1 MEEKDKSLP
10 TSTGDGST
18 TTEEKPTR
26 EKVSYTAEQQRHL
39 DEIVIPS
46 RLKRERA
53 VVTSE
58 VTAEV
63 TEQVTRALRAQY
75 ESDVEALHAELA
87 AAKRGIASNAE
98 KAESQRALAE
108 ANARAA
114 ALQEQAKLAVEH
126 ASKRDAEIYK
136 RDKRDAMVTAMG
148 DRFVNQNAVLVIT
161 DGAVQRDSTTGEFVV
176 LDEKGHIRINAS
188 LEPLS
193 LEAYFGEIAE
203 QHPYLAAGKTRGGT
217 GASGSQSS
225 GPQTPQVIAKS
236 DLKNDKA
243 RIKFIRENG
252 YQKFASLPLRRP
264 E

>member
-1 MEEKDKSLP
+1 MDDTNKSQP
-10 TSTGDGST
+10 TTATGDGST
-18 TTEEKPTR
+18 KTEEKP
-26 EKVSYTAEQQRHL
+26 KVSYTPEQQQHL
-39 DEIVIPS
+39 DTVVIPS

-53 VVTSE
+53 VVTAE
-58 VTAEV
+58 VTEQV

-75 ESDVEALHAELA
+75 ESDVEALHTELA
-87 AAKRGIASNAE
+87 AAKKGIVSNAE
-98 KAESQRALAE
+98 KAESQRALSE

-176 LDEKGHIRINAS
+176 VDQKGHIRINAS

-203 QHPYLAAGKTRGGT
+203 QHPYLAAGKTKGGT
-217 GASGSQSS
+217 GSS
-225 GPQTPQVIAKS
+225 SSNSNGPQTRQILAKE
-236 DLKNDKA
+236 DIRTDA
-243 RIKFIRENG
+243 ERIRYIKESG
-252 YQKFASLPLRRP
+252 YAKFAALPLKRP
-264 E
+264 S